1 MFDTGLARFVDR
13 TFVKIGPKIENHP
26 LFPEKT
32 NVQFAKILDPNRIRV
47 RVWERGTGVTLASGS
62 SSCAVAVAAI
72 RNEFT
77 QNKVTVDLD
86 GGSVEVNWKSD
97 GVWLT
102 GPTAHSFSGTLT
114 KDFLKYE

>member
-1 MFDTGLARFVDR
+1 MKAIFLSNNKIFDYEVIIVGAG
-13 TFVKIGPKIENHP
+13 IAGISA
-26 LFPEKT
+26 
-32 NVQFAKILDPNRIRV
+32 AKILDKNRIQV
-47 RVWERGTGVTLASGS
+47 RVWERGTGMTLASGS

-72 RNEFT
+72 RNELT

-102 GPTAHSFSGTLT
+102 GSTSHSFNGILT
-114 KDFLKYE
+114 KDFLQHE